1 MIAKKLI
8 LVSAQKI
15 NFKDKET
22 KEPVSK
28 YKYLFLKPD
37 GTYLVAYDEIGFYK
51 DDVVDQVVGW
61 DDSKAKHYP
70 FELKE
75 FEGNVKEKLFC
86 GKVGGSTLEK
96 K

>member
-8 LVSAQKI
+8 LTSVERI
-15 NFKDKET
+15 TFKDKET
-22 KEPVSK
+22 RSPVSK
-28 YKYLFLKPD
+28 FKYLFLKPD

-51 DDVVDQVVGW
+51 DDVVDQLQGW
-61 DDSKAKHYP
+61 DESKAKHYP

-75 FEGNVKEKLFC
+75 FNGQVREKLFS
-86 GKVGGSTLEK
+86 GKVDVDNPEK